1 MFLEGGKAY
10 RTIAEELGIWN
21 SQQIERWVHDYRRE
35 GEMGLMKPKRRPRK
49 KQEGVEAELAR
60 LRVENELLKKFHEEL
75 RKLTKEEPGTE

>member
-10 RTIAEELGIWN
+10 RTIAEELGIRN

-49 KQEGVEAELAR
+49 KQEG
-60 LRVENELLKKFHEEL
+60 
-75 RKLTKEEPGTE
+75 